1 MSFSTRSDE
10 PEVMGEIN
18 MTPLVDVMLV
28 LLVVFIVTIPVIQH
42 AVKVQLPRA
51 SSERTP
57 APPQTLQLSV
67 DAQGRTF
74 LGTVEV
80 APSELESALRVEA
93 LKEPQ
98 PRLHIRGDRAV
109 AYEHVAAAMAAAHR
123 AGLRTVGFVTQ
134 AAQP

>member
-57 APPQTLQLSV
+57 APPLHSIGLLDACSCSAFNWCRRGPCAHCPKPRVAGPIRPPGVFHRRSV
-67 DAQGRTF
+67 M
-74 LGTVEV
+74 
-80 APSELESALRVEA
+80 
-93 LKEPQ
+93 
-98 PRLHIRGDRAV
+98 RACCT
-109 AYEHVAAAMAAAHR
+109 AS
-123 AGLRTVGFVTQ
+123 
-134 AAQP
+134 P